1 MWFIMSAEPSSP
13 IPGKLREEGFSVL
26 IERLKGAA
34 EQRLWSA
41 TAARDGVTWNAFG
54 EDLGT
59 VLLELE
65 RQTQETEADWR
76 ETIAD
81 EMLETAR
88 AFLGN
93 HSAPTQ

>member
-1 MWFIMSAEPSSP
+1 MSADPSSP
-13 IPGKLREEGFSVL
+13 IPGKLREEGYAVL
-26 IERLKGAA
+26 IERMKGGG
-34 EQRLWSA
+34 EKRLWSA
-41 TAARDGVTWNAFG
+41 TASRDGMTWNAFG
-54 EDLGT
+54 EDLAT

-88 AFLGN
+88 SFPGN
-93 HSAPTQ
+93 HSSPAQ